1 MASASAPNISNSSG
15 ATTGIE
21 NYSGATVRVEK
32 LKIVAKPPAATLPVT
47 GCYTDGTSGDDT
59 KKKRKKHFPPS
70 GEQEWIIVEGKTRKL
85 EEGTEEL
92 TDGGRVRG
100 AGGGGGEKSKGSESS
115 SRVKAGVGGLLG
127 KTIET
132 VESHQSAE
140 NERMGR
146 KRQELT
152 KTRRGVDEPRMKPPN
167 IDVETVAKEDSDSDS
182 SYQSSPYSRRPISRN
197 LSPASSSSSDEEE
210 D

>member
-1 MASASAPNISNSSG
+1 MASASVPNISNSSG

-47 GCYTDGTSGDDT
+47 GCYTDGTPGDDT

-70 GEQEWIIVEGKTRKL
+70 EEREWIIVEGKTQKL
-85 EEGTEEL
+85 GEGTEEL

-100 AGGGGGEKSKGSESS
+100 GGEKSKGPESS
-115 SRVKAGVGGLLG
+115 SRAKAGAGGFLG

-152 KTRRGVDEPRMKPPN
+152 KARRGVDEPRMKPPN

-182 SYQSSPYSRRPISRN
+182 SNQSSPYSRRPISRN

>member
-1 MASASAPNISNSSG
+1 M
-15 ATTGIE
+15 
-21 NYSGATVRVEK
+21 RVEK

-70 GEQEWIIVEGKTRKL
+70 GEREWILVEGKTRKL

-100 AGGGGGEKSKGSESS
+100 AGGGGEKSKGSESS
-115 SRVKAGVGGLLG
+115 SRVKAGAGGFLG

-132 VESHQSAE
+132 VESYQSAE

-152 KTRRGVDEPRMKPPN
+152 KARRGVDEPRMKPPN

-182 SYQSSPYSRRPISRN
+182 SYQSSPYSRRPIS
-197 LSPASSSSSDEEE
+197 PASSSNEEE